1 MIKSRQGDVLKARTE
16 ALVNTVNC
24 VGVMGKGVALQFK
37 KAFPENFK
45 AYHKA
50 CKTEQVQPGR
60 MFIYDSGDLME
71 TRWIIN
77 FPTKRHWRGKSRME
91 DVESG
96 LNALVEDVKRLK
108 IRSIAIPPLGCG
120 NGGLDWNEVR
130 PKIVNAFAKVPD
142 VEVQLFE
149 PMGAPKPEQM
159 ADRTEK
165 PHLTPARALFIKLL
179 DIYQSAEYRLS
190 KLEIQ
195 KLAYFLQ
202 VSGEPLRLNYEKHKY
217 GPYAHNLNHVLSR
230 LEGHYI
236 QGFGD
241 NTSKADDAV
250 ISLVPGAVAE
260 AEAFLKSGHV
270 ESLLRLE
277 RVARLI
283 EGFETPYGMELLATV
298 HWVASEQAED
308 VLEEQ
313 VVNTV
318 QAWSP
323 RKADLFTK
331 AHIHKTLKHLK
342 SKHWL

>member
-1 MIKSRQGDVLKARTE
+1 MLKARAE

-50 CKTEQVQPGR
+50 CKNDQVQPGR

-71 TRWIIN
+71 TRYIIN

-96 LNALVEDVKRLK
+96 LNALVDDVKRLK
-108 IRSIAIPPLGCG
+108 IQSIAMPPLGCG
-120 NGGLDWNEVR
+120 NGGLDWKEVR
-130 PKIVNAFAKVPD
+130 PKIVKAFELVPE
-142 VEVQLFE
+142 VELQLFE
-149 PMGAPKPEQM
+149 PAGAPQPEQM
-159 ADRTEK
+159 TDRTEK
-165 PHLTPARALFIKLL
+165 PNLTVARALFIKLL
-179 DIYQSAEYRLS
+179 DIYQIAEYRLS
-190 KLEIQ
+190 RLEIQ

-230 LEGHYI
+230 LDGHYI

-241 NTSKADDAV
+241 NTGKADDA
-250 ISLVPGAVAE
+250 IMALIPGAAE
-260 AEAFLKSGHV
+260 EAGQFLESGHSD
-270 ESLLRLE
+270 SLNRLD
-277 RVARLI
+277 RVAKLI

-298 HWVASEQAED
+298 HWVVSEQGGDMSEM
-308 VLEEQ
+308 Q
-313 VVNTV
+313 VIDAV
-318 QAWSP
+318 QSWSQ
-323 RKADLFTK
+323 RKAGLFTSN
-331 AHIHKTLKHLK
+331 HIRKTFQHLK
-342 SKHWL
+342 AKKWL